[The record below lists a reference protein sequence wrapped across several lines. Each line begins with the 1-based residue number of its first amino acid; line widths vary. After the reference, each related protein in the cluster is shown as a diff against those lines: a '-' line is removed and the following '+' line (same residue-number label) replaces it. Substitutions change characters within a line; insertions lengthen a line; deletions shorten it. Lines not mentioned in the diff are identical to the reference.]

1 MADLS
6 RRSGSADGSAS
17 RGQVMLIAGFVL
29 AVAFLAVAVMLNAV
43 IYSEN
48 LATRDE
54 DARGAE
60 AIAYRADMVDGAE
73 QLIEYANANRSTF
86 ANRTGEFNES
96 ARSMY
101 NSTALL
107 QSTDGIATDLAVT
120 GVTRGTFIGQF
131 NASRDLRNASGD
143 PDWKLAD
150 DVKGTR
156 AFRINITDQDA
167 LEDGAGNR
175 FTVRVTDGNT
185 WSAEIYDDGGNT
197 TVDVDGAGSCTVG
210 STPEIDLTAGTV
222 DGSPCEALAFGED
235 VSAPYSIEFENA
247 DAIAGNYS
255 LVVNSTEY
263 EDDNYDGTNYHN
275 DRDSP
280 FVDDEAIY
288 AATLRLRH
296 ESPDHVYATDATVVP
311 GENDA

>member
-1 MADLS
+1 
-6 RRSGSADGSAS
+6 
-17 RGQVMLIAGFVL
+17 MLIAGFVL

-96 ARSMY
+96 VRAMY

-131 NASRDLRNASGD
+131 NASRTFTNDQELSSWTLVNNTY
-143 PDWKLAD
+143 
-150 DVKGTR
+150 GTR

-167 LEDGAGNR
+167 LEDGAGNG
-175 FTVRVTDGNT
+175 FTVHVNGSAT